1 MRFTLKD
8 YQRDAVIQTLDNL
21 RRARRLYH
29 ADEPMETS
37 FALTAAT
44 GAGKTVMAA
53 AAIEALFYGDSE
65 LEFEPDPGAVVIWFS
80 DDPNLNEQT
89 KRRLVQA
96 SEKLTYDRLVTIKP
110 PFATPTLES
119 QHVYFLNTQ
128 RLSKTSLLTRG
139 AERVAAADA
148 LGEEYMPAPDDL
160 AWNIWETLAS
170 TIEDEGLTVYLVLDE
185 AHRGFT
191 AKTSRDKPTIVR
203 RLVGGEMTG
212 HSIPVVW
219 GISATIDRFTD
230 AMTEAAAAVSGRVT
244 LPAVTVDPTRV
255 QQSGLIKDTIALD
268 IPAESGNLET
278 ALTTRAARK
287 LKESAKRWRE
297 YLSEQKSLPG
307 ETSTDR
313 VVPLMVLQIP
323 NSENADAVGLWLDT
337 IQAELGDLT
346 SANVRHVLGDHK
358 VLTFGSWDVDWIE
371 PQRVEDDTHVRVL
384 IAKDG
389 ISTGWDCP
397 RAEVLV
403 SFRPAKDHTHITQL
417 LGRMVRTPLA
427 RRIPGQDRLNAVDCI
442 LPHFDRTTAGNV
454 AKYLTG
460 LTDSMPGNGPKVLT
474 DPRELVPNAAIPR
487 GVWDCWDALP
497 TMVIPRRSARPVKQ
511 LVSLAQALSA
521 DSLRPGAF
529 ASVKTQLHN
538 TLESLAAR
546 YDGQLRT
553 AEIEVRT
560 VRGMTISGRLGT
572 KKLAY
577 ADFAEHADERA
588 IRVAFEEAK
597 RAFGADI
604 AQSYVDFLADP
615 EVDDG
620 DEALRAAFVKAA
632 ALATVPNVR
641 EKVDEAAKEIVAEWF
656 GEHRVAIRGLA
667 DERRETYDDIREQA
681 VEPQT
686 TELARPKSRLEDFA
700 DTVDGQERT
709 AELIDKHLMA
719 DQDGWFP
726 LSSLNGWERDVA
738 RKEARR
744 LDCVGWYRNPSV
756 TRPDSLGIAYR
767 DAFGNWRTLHPD
779 FVIFSLVNGQIRPSI
794 VDPHGAHLEDS
805 MVKLRGLAKFA
816 EVHGHAF
823 HRIDSLGTS
832 GSSGELR
839 VLDMLNPAVR
849 EMVLTAAGSASDL
862 FGSAL
867 GAKYS

>member
-8 YQRDAVIQTLDNL
+8 YQRDAVVQTLDNL
-21 RRARRLYH
+21 RRAHRWYH
-29 ADEPMETS
+29 EDATETS
-37 FALTAAT
+37 FALTATT

-65 LEFEPDPGAVVIWFS
+65 LEFEADPGAVVIWFS

-110 PFATPTLES
+110 PFALPRLEP

-139 AERVAAADA
+139 AERATAADA
-148 LGEEYMPAPDDL
+148 LGEEYIAAPDDL
-160 AWNIWETLAS
+160 AWNIWETLAN
-170 TIEDEGLTVYLVLDE
+170 TIDDEELTVYLVLDE

-191 AKTSRDKPTIVR
+191 TRTSKDKSTIVR
-203 RLVGGEMTG
+203 RLVSGEMTG
-212 HSIPVVW
+212 LPMPVVW

-230 AMTEAAAAVSGRVT
+230 AMKEAAVTGRRTT
-244 LPAVTVDPTRV
+244 LPAVTVDPARV

-278 ALTTRAARK
+278 TLTTRAARK
-287 LKESAKRWRE
+287 LKDSARRWGT
-297 YLSEQKSLPG
+297 YLAEQKKLPG
-307 ETSTDR
+307 ETSSDQ

-323 NSENADAVGLWLDT
+323 NTEDADAVGLWLDT

-346 SANVRHVLGDHK
+346 SANVRHVLGEHK
-358 VLTFGSWDVDWIE
+358 LLTFGSWEVDWIE
-371 PQRVEDDTHVRVL
+371 PQRVEDETHVRVL

-427 RRIPGQDRLNAVDCI
+427 RRIPGEDRLNAVDCI
-442 LPHFDRTTAGNV
+442 LPHFDRTTAGNI

-460 LTDSMPGNGPKVLT
+460 LTDSMPTVGQKVLV
-474 DPRELVPNAAIPR
+474 DGRELTPNATIPKE
-487 GVWDCWDALP
+487 VWDCWGRLP
-497 TMVIPRRSARPVKQ
+497 SMVLPRRGSRPVKQ
-511 LVSLAQALSA
+511 LISLAQALAA
-521 DSLRPGAF
+521 DALRPGAV
-529 ASVKTQLHN
+529 ASVQAQMHN
-538 TLESLAAR
+538 TLESLAER

-553 AEIEVRT
+553 AEIEVHT
-560 VRGMTISGRLGT
+560 VRGTTISGRFGK
-572 KKLAY
+572 KKLSY
-577 ADFAEHADERA
+577 ADFAERADDRA

-597 RAFGADI
+597 RAFGADV

-615 EVDDG
+615 GVDDS
-620 DEALRAAFVKAA
+620 DEALRAAYVKAA
-632 ALATVPNVR
+632 ALAKVPNVR
-641 EKVDEAAKEIVAEWF
+641 EKIDEAAKEIISEWF

-667 DERRETYDDIREQA
+667 DERHETYKEIKAQA
-681 VEPQT
+681 VEPQLIS
-686 TELARPKSRLEDFA
+686 LARPKSRLEDFA
-700 DTVDGQERT
+700 ETVDGQVR
-709 AELIDKHLMA
+709 ASELLDKHLMA
-719 DQDGWFP
+719 DEDGWFP

-738 RKEARR
+738 RKEAAR
-744 LDCVGWYRNPSV
+744 LECVGWYRNPSV

-767 DAFGNWRTLHPD
+767 DAVGNWRTLHPD
-779 FVIFSLVNGQIRPSI
+779 FLIFSIVNGEIRPSI
-794 VDPHGAHLEDS
+794 VDPHGTHLDDS
-805 MVKLRGLAKFA
+805 IMKLKGLAEFA
-816 EVHGHAF
+816 EKYGSHF

-832 GSSGELR
+832 GASNELR
-839 VLDMLNPAVR
+839 VLDMLDPVVR
-849 EMVLTAAGSASDL
+849 DVVLKSQGSASGL
-862 FGSAL
+862 FGSAV

>member
-1 MRFTLKD
+1 VRFTLKD
-8 YQRDAVIQTLDNL
+8 YQRDAVTQTLDNL
-21 RRARRLYH
+21 RRARTLYH
-29 ADEPMETS
+29 RDAMETS
-37 FALTAAT
+37 FALTATT

-65 LEFEPDPGAVVIWFS
+65 LEFEPDPGAVVLWFS

-110 PFATPTLES
+110 PFSLPALES

-139 AERVAAADA
+139 ADRAVEAEAADDV
-148 LGEEYMPAPDDL
+148 LVPAPDDL
-160 AWNIWETLAS
+160 AWNIWETLGN
-170 TIEDEGLTVYLVLDE
+170 TIDDEGLTVYLVLDE

-191 AKTSRDKPTIVR
+191 ARTSRDKSTIVR
-203 RLVGGEMTG
+203 RLINGEMTG
-212 HSIPVVW
+212 SAMPVVW

-230 AMTEAAAAVSGRVT
+230 AMKEAAVGDGRTT
-244 LPAVTVDPTRV
+244 LPAVTVDPVRV

-287 LKESAKRWRE
+287 LKESARRWNK
-297 YLSEQKSLPG
+297 YLVEQRNLPG
-307 ETSTDR
+307 ETSAEK

-323 NSENADAVGLWLDT
+323 NTEDPDDVGLWLDT
-337 IQAELGDLT
+337 IQTELPDVT
-346 SANVRHVLGDHK
+346 SANVRHVLGEHK
-358 VLTFGSWDVDWIE
+358 IHTFGSWEVEWIE
-371 PQRVEDDTHVRVL
+371 PQRVQDETDVQVL

-427 RRIPGQDRLNAVDCI
+427 RRIPGDDRLNAVDCI

-460 LTDSMPGNGPKVLT
+460 LTDAMPSTGQKVLV
-474 DPRELVPNAAIPR
+474 DGRELIANPSIPES
-487 GVWDCWDALP
+487 VWECWDQLPTIALP
-497 TMVIPRRSARPVKQ
+497 RRGARPVKQ
-511 LVSLAQALSA
+511 LVSLAQALAA
-521 DSLRPGAF
+521 DGLQDRAV
-529 ASVKTQLHN
+529 ASVQRQMHN

-560 VRGMTISGRLGT
+560 VRGMTIAGKFGT
-572 KKLAY
+572 TKLSY
-577 ADFAEHADERA
+577 TDFVEQADERA
-588 IRVAFEEAK
+588 IRVAFEAAK

-604 AQSYVDFLADP
+604 AQSYIDFLADP
-615 EVDDG
+615 EEDDS
-620 DEALRAAFVKAA
+620 DEALRAAYVKAA

-641 EKVDEAAKEIVAEWF
+641 DKIDEAAKEIVAEWF
-656 GEHRVAIRGLA
+656 DDHRVAIRGLA
-667 DERRETYDDIREQA
+667 DERRETYEDIRAQA
-681 VEPQT
+681 VEPQVSQ
-686 TELARPKSRLEDFA
+686 LIRPRTRMEDFA
-700 DTVDGQERT
+700 EMVEGQAQA
-709 AELIDKHLMA
+709 AETLDKHLMA
-719 DQDGWFP
+719 DEEGRFP
-726 LSSLNGWERDVA
+726 LTTLNGWEREVA
-738 RKEARR
+738 RTEASRT
-744 LDCVGWYRNPSV
+744 DCVGWYRNPSV
-756 TRPDSLGIAYR
+756 TRPDAMGIAYR
-767 DAFGNWRTLHPD
+767 DLQGNWRTLHPD
-779 FVIFSLVNGQIRPSI
+779 FLIFTLVNDVIRPSI
-794 VDPHGAHLEDS
+794 VDPHGTHLEDS
-805 MVKLRGLAKFA
+805 LIKLQGLAKFA
-816 EVHGHAF
+816 ERHGDAF

-839 VLDMLNPAVR
+839 VLDMLDPAVR
-849 EMVLTAAGSASDL
+849 DEVLHAKGDAGKL
-862 FGSAL
+862 FGSV
-867 GAKYS
+867 GGKYA